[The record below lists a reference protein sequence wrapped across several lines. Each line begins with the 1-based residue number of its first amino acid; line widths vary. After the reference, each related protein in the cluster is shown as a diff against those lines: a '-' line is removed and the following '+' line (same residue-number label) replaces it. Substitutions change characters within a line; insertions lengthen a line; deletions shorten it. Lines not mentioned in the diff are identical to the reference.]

1 MKKRWLW
8 LLLLGLCLILAGC
21 GKREAPAMLQMLE
34 ECDAACC
41 AKLKQITSSRR
52 EEMLRYRTNGLD
64 RIEGVELIP
73 AFDTLTDR
81 NALLLKF
88 LVCEDFF
95 GNLSKK
101 GKDLTEYQSQYLYVY
116 ISGTELMTEP
126 LHTWLR
132 EGARKSFLCLSVMED
147 PPKWTTD
154 GENMT
159 VFRLTAPDA
168 FFRDDGTGES
178 MKLRKSLR
186 AAAKKQEKT
195 RVPNAVWYDG
205 DLFWD
210 NEHSRAYTGEDAI
223 VDFYWT
229 EADCG

>member
-1 MKKRWLW
+1 MKRSIIFLIALLC
-8 LLLLGLCLILAGC
+8 LLLPGC
-21 GKREAPAMLQMLE
+21 GKKNEAALLKSLE
-34 ECDAACC
+34 ACDAACC
-41 AKLKQITSSRR
+41 AKLKQITSSRG

-64 RIEGVELIP
+64 RIEGIELIP
-73 AFDTLTDR
+73 AFDTLTDK
-81 NALLLKF
+81 NSLLLKL

-101 GKDLTEYQSQYLYVY
+101 GKDLTEYQSQYLTVYV
-116 ISGTELMTEP
+116 SGTELMTEP

-147 PPKWTTD
+147 PPEWTTD

-210 NEHSRAYTGEDAI
+210 NEYSRRNTGEDAI

-229 EADCG
+229 AEDCA

>member
-1 MKKRWLW
+1 MKKPCFW
-8 LLLLGLCLILAGC
+8 LLLFGLCLLLPGC
-21 GKREAPAMLQMLE
+21 GKKNDPAMLKRLE
-34 ECDAACC
+34 ACDAACC
-41 AKLKQITSSRR
+41 ARLEQILSSRG

-73 AFDTLTDR
+73 AFDTLTDK
-81 NALLLKF
+81 NALLLKL

-147 PPKWTTD
+147 PPEWATG

-159 VFRLTAPDA
+159 IFRLTAPDA

-178 MKLRKSLR
+178 AKLRKSLR
-186 AAAKKQEKT
+186 TYAAKQEKAC
-195 RVPNAVWYDG
+195 VPNAVWYDG
-205 DLFWD
+205 NIWVD
-210 NEHSRAYTGEDAI
+210 NDYSRSLTGEDAI

-229 EADCG
+229 EADCQ

>member
-1 MKKRWLW
+1 MKKRWFW
-8 LLLLGLCLILAGC
+8 LLLFGLCLLAGC
-21 GKREAPAMLQMLE
+21 GKREDPAMLKRLE
-34 ECDAACC
+34 TCDAACC
-41 AKLKQITSSRR
+41 AKLEQILSSRG

-73 AFDTLTDR
+73 AFDTLTEK
-81 NALLLKF
+81 NALLLKL

-126 LHTWLR
+126 LHIWLR

-147 PPKWTTD
+147 PPEWTTD
-154 GENMT
+154 GESIT

-168 FFRDDGTGES
+168 FFRDDGTGKS
-178 MKLRKSLR
+178 MKLQKSLR
-186 AAAKKQEKT
+186 AAAKKQEKAHI
-195 RVPNAVWYDG
+195 PHAVRYG
-205 DLFWD
+205 GNLFAD
-210 NEHSRAYTGEDAI
+210 NDYSRSLTGENAI
-223 VDFYWT
+223 TDFCWT
-229 EADCG
+229 EEDCA

>member
-1 MKKRWLW
+1 MKRTVFVLMA
-8 LLLLGLCLILAGC
+8 LLCLMLPGC
-21 GKREAPAMLQMLE
+21 GKKNDPAMLKSLE
-34 ECDAACC
+34 ACDAACC
-41 AKLKQITSSRR
+41 AKLEQILSSRG

-147 PPKWTTD
+147 PPEWTTD

-195 RVPNAVWYDG
+195 RIPHAVRYDG
-205 DLFWD
+205 NLFAD
-210 NEHSRAYTGEDAI
+210 NKHSRAYTGEDAI